1 MLFGYSSTRTA
12 SPPTRNLVGIV
23 GNSDVLSLR
32 LFSSGSNQQPFKI
45 SYLIDELGLSQ
56 QSALKVSKYVNFVT
70 PEKPDKFIKLF
81 KKYGFTQIQIS
92 SLVSVF
98 PQLFSLD
105 ADKVLLPKLEFFEA
119 KGVSWPKFAKTLS
132 VYPTVLGRSLDK
144 HIVPSYEFLRN
155 FLNSDERAIATVER
169 FPDIL
174 GGDFKNY
181 VSPNIDILRE
191 HGVPDSNVAK
201 LIPRTV
207 RIFVSSSDRFREVV
221 EEVVEMGFNPK
232 RINFV
237 QAVIIILGLRKS
249 TWESKVNAYKKWG
262 CSKEDVLKAFLINP
276 WFMSVSEDK
285 IFAGMDF
292 FVNKMGLRPCLIA
305 KCPVIVSMSLKKRVI
320 PRYSVFQAL
329 LSKGLVKK
337 EVSLSQLFKVTE
349 TEFLQKF
356 VAAHE
361 KEAPEL
367 LKFASRHGND
377 TARSGGATDD
387 GVLEPEELPLF
398 REESAAAPGLDAVAF
413 LGQPPGMPGFE
424 QNSTP
429 LLSSGLRWVGGGSRP
444 LWMVAGNR
452 GIAGLAVAHY
462 RGVWSVSGGLIWVG
476 FAHGGYVWWP
486 VGQWWFGDLGLV
498 QLLLEFV

>member
-1 MLFGYSSTRTA
+1 MIFGYSSTRTT
-12 SPPTRNLVGIV
+12 SPPNRNLVGFVV
-23 GNSDVLSLR
+23 GNPDVLSLR

-45 SYLIDELGLSQ
+45 SYLINELGLSQ

-92 SLVSVF
+92 SLVGIF

-169 FPDIL
+169 FPDII

-232 RINFV
+232 RLNFV
-237 QAVIIILGLRKS
+237 EAVVVILCLSKS
-249 TWESKVNAYKKWG
+249 TRESKVNAFKKWG
-262 CSKEDVLKAFLINP
+262 WSKEDVLKAFQSFPRCIL
-276 WFMSVSEDK
+276 VSEDK
-285 IFAGMDF
+285 LFGGLDIFM
-292 FVNKMGLRPCLIA
+292 NKMGLRPCLIA
-305 KCPVIVSMSLKKRVI
+305 KYPAILSLSLKKRVI
-320 PRYSVFQAL
+320 PRYSVLQAL

-337 EVSLSQLFKVTE
+337 NVSLSQLFMASEYK
-349 TEFLQKF
+349 FLQKF
-356 VAAHE
+356 VAAHGE
-361 KEAPEL
+361 EAPEL
-367 LKFASRHGND
+367 LKLYNEK
-377 TARSGGATDD
+377 
-387 GVLEPEELPLF
+387 L
-398 REESAAAPGLDAVAF
+398 
-413 LGQPPGMPGFE
+413 
-424 QNSTP
+424 N
-429 LLSSGLRWVGGGSRP
+429 LSN
-444 LWMVAGNR
+444 GNR
-452 GIAGLAVAHY
+452 
-462 RGVWSVSGGLIWVG
+462 
-476 FAHGGYVWWP
+476 
-486 VGQWWFGDLGLV
+486 D
-498 QLLLEFV
+498 